1 MTTTVD
7 ELAASKYALM
17 TTFRKDG
24 TAVATPVW
32 IVPYGDALAVWS
44 YVGAGKVKRVR
55 RRAAVTLATCDLR
68 GNNVGESYPGRAR
81 ILDAVATEEVR
92 RQIRKKYGISG
103 RLTLWLSKVRRGDA
117 GTVGIEITID

>member
-1 MTTTVD
+1 MTAIVD
-7 ELAASKYALM
+7 ELGASKYALL

-24 TAVATPVW
+24 RAVATPVW
-32 IVPYGDALAVWS
+32 IVPYSGGLAVWS

-55 RRAAVTLATCDLR
+55 RRPAVTVATCDIR
-68 GNNVGESYPGRAR
+68 GNNAGTPHAGQAR
-81 ILDAVATEEVR
+81 VLDATATEEVR